1 MDEICVKNRCGP
13 YAARLHKG
21 SKSLNTK
28 NALFAAQNKS
38 RKTGAVTTVNSNTAA
53 ALVSGNS

>member
-1 MDEICVKNRCGP
+1 MLKIAVALTP
-13 YAARLHKG
+13 ARLYKR
-21 SKSLNTK
+21 SKPLNTK
-28 NALFAAQNKS
+28 NALFAAQNES